1 MVVLGGR
8 AKSQGTGK
16 TIDSDAG
23 MGEGPEMQWSYEILS
38 DVEAVSELS
47 AHETQTH
54 KKNIFWDFLTHMTD
68 FKAGEP
74 DPRTHV

>member
-1 MVVLGGR
+1 
-8 AKSQGTGK
+8 
-16 TIDSDAG
+16 
-23 MGEGPEMQWSYEILS
+23 MGEGPEMQLSYEILS